1 MEHYKIHCWEHEIEP
16 GHVLAVR
23 YEEDSGIEDVTIEIG
38 SVKQTLRL
46 YADEV
51 KPLIEMLQ
59 NVQAT
64 LDARK

>member
-1 MEHYKIHCWEHEIEP
+1 MQHYKIHCWEHEIEP
-16 GHVLAVR
+16 GHILTVR

-38 SVKQTLRL
+38 SVKQTLML
-46 YADEV
+46 YSDEV

-59 NVQAT
+59 SVQAT